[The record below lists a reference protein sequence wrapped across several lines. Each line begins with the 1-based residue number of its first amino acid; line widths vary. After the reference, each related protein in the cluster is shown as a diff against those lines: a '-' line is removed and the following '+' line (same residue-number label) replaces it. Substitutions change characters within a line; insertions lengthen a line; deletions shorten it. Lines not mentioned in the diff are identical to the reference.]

1 MSDDAQDELPPE
13 EPAPDAA
20 ATDTAEGAE
29 PAGSTSPLARA
40 RHWGGRLVSE
50 LAQLPDTLERLR
62 LGAADFQL
70 VGQRL
75 KASSQALEELTRL
88 YTSTLGDGV
97 RRSADAVNNVR
108 TQLERMPQVSPDA
121 FSAAVS
127 EFQKTMGAF
136 FRGDR

>member
-1 MSDDAQDELPPE
+1 MSDDAQHELPPA
-13 EPAPDAA
+13 EPEAA
-20 ATDTAEGAE
+20 ADTTEGAE
-29 PAGSTSPLARA
+29 RSGSGPTAALGHAW
-40 RHWGGRLVSE
+40 HWGGRLVSE
-50 LAQLPDTLERLR
+50 LVQLPDTLERLR

-75 KASSQALEELTRL
+75 RASSQALEEITRL
-88 YTSTLGDGV
+88 YTSTLGEGV

-108 TQLERMPQVSPDA
+108 SQLERMPQVSPDA

>member
-1 MSDDAQDELPPE
+1 MSDDAQDELPP
-13 EPAPDAA
+13 
-20 ATDTAEGAE
+20 AE
-29 PAGSTSPLARA
+29 PATVPASEAAEGTERRGSTSLLANA
-40 RHWGGRLVSE
+40 RRWGGRLVAE

-88 YTSTLGDGV
+88 YTSTLGEGV

>member
-1 MSDDAQDELPPE
+1 MSDDAQHELPPA
-13 EPAPDAA
+13 EPEAA
-20 ATDTAEGAE
+20 ADTTEGPERSGSGPTAAL
-29 PAGSTSPLARA
+29 AGAW
-40 RHWGGRLVSE
+40 HWGGRLVSE
-50 LAQLPDTLERLR
+50 LVQLPDTLERLR

-75 KASSQALEELTRL
+75 KASSQALEEITRL
-88 YTSTLGDGV
+88 YTSTLGEGV

-108 TQLERMPQVSPDA
+108 SQLERMPQVSPDA

>member
-1 MSDDAQDELPPE
+1 MSDDPQHELPPA
-13 EPAPDAA
+13 APEAA
-20 ATDTAEGAE
+20 AGAAEDAE
-29 PAGSTSPLARA
+29 PSGSTRPLASA
-40 RHWGGRLVSE
+40 WHWGSRLVSE

-62 LGAADFQL
+62 VGAADFQL

-88 YTSTLGDGV
+88 YTSTLGEGV